1 MTDEKKKEKILG
13 WKFEAAIGLIKA
25 QRRLRAQIEF
35 INNHLEQLLGVEH
48 NEHHDGF
55 SDLVYSEDPV
65 EDALKKWFE
74 VV

>member
-25 QRRLRAQIEF
+25 QRRLAAQIEF
-35 INNHLEQLLGVEH
+35 INNHLKQIVGEEH
-48 NEHHDGF
+48 NDGF
-55 SDLVYSEDPV
+55 SDLVYSEEPV
-65 EDALKKWFE
+65 EEALHKWFE